1 MPRQTSFLPLLM
13 LLALLAACGRSTPTN
28 YYLLESGL
36 SPVQSGSLPS
46 KSLRVARVN
55 VPEYLDRNGIVSRV
69 HGQTR
74 LIVAQFHVWAEPL
87 SQGVGRVTREVLT
100 PPLLAAGVNVL
111 PGGGD
116 AAGEYALLLDVQRLD
131 GNFEDKAV
139 LEARWALRDHN
150 DTILGQGIYAGEE
163 MVRGRTYD
171 ALAGAESFLVRRM
184 AEYLAQTL
192 PPLMMDNKP

>member
-1 MPRQTSFLPLLM
+1 MLM

-36 SPVQSGSLPS
+36 SPAQSASLPS

-55 VPEYLDRNGIVSRV
+55 VPEYLDRTGIVSRV
-69 HGQTR
+69 QGQTQ

-87 SQGVGRVTREVLT
+87 NQGVGRVTREVLT

-111 PGGGD
+111 PGSGD
-116 AAGEYALLLDVQRLD
+116 AAGQYTLLLDVQRLD

-150 DTILGQGIYAGEE
+150 DHILGQGIYAGEE
-163 MVRGRTYD
+163 MVQGRTYD
-171 ALAGAESFLVRRM
+171 ALTGAESFLVRRM

-192 PPLMMDNKP
+192 PPLMMDSKP